1 MQTRWKEIHHPKTR
15 RKGFNLKN
23 LVTFWKTH
31 PARFPDHLQTRQIE
45 KLILQGKAPPT
56 PVQVQEIE
64 QLLLDSASGSTRRE
78 CPAHL
83 PSPASRQH
91 DPGQHQVPKQ
101 EARLQ
106 VWKHSTGSNHPI
118 LFTNQTCILCFCPDF
133 PPAVDRAAVYLVSLL
148 DVPESP
154 LPPSD
159 PPSLALSPSQRPLN
173 CVQPECAPSS
183 SPWA

>member
-1 MQTRWKEIHHPKTR
+1 MSPFGGHLQTRWKEIHHPKTR

-83 PSPASRQH
+83 PSPAG
-91 DPGQHQVPKQ
+91 DTCLALPPG
-101 EARLQ
+101 
-106 VWKHSTGSNHPI
+106 STTRGS
-118 LFTNQTCILCFCPDF
+118 TWCPNRKPGCRCGNTAQGQK
-133 PPAVDRAAVYLVSLL
+133 PPHTLYKPDLHSLL
-148 DVPESP
+148 LSRF
-154 LPPSD
+154 PS
-159 PPSLALSPSQRPLN
+159 
-173 CVQPECAPSS
+173 CG
-183 SPWA
+183 